1 MLNLFSLKINL
12 DFNNLKF
19 TFAAILCNKGDPKI
33 CLKKRKEWNA
43 ISLPIIKDS
52 GSWPKL
58 HYNRFTQDFLDIEA

>member
-33 CLKKRKEWNA
+33 CLKKSNLSQTKNKNSI
-43 ISLPIIKDS
+43 ISGKSI
-52 GSWPKL
+52 
-58 HYNRFTQDFLDIEA
+58 F

>member
-33 CLKKRKEWNA
+33 CLKKRNLSQTKNKNSI
-43 ISLPIIKDS
+43 ISGKSIFYSTGI
-52 GSWPKL
+52 
-58 HYNRFTQDFLDIEA
+58 